1 MTANPLNDLP
11 DKDRRPS
18 SAAMLNRWVQDAQ
31 KLAGGTGART
41 GWILASTIV
50 VAALQRALGPDGD
63 PLFLLKGG
71 VYLEHKL
78 GLASRATKDVDTLFR
93 GEVDQFLHALDSALA
108 EPWGDITLTRS
119 DVSVIEITSRRVKP
133 RRFHIVLSL
142 KGVTW
147 RRIQVEVA
155 FPEGA
160 IADAAERFPA
170 PRLGY
175 FGVHPAAEL
184 AGITLAYQVAQ
195 KLHACSD
202 PHQPPTFS
210 NSRVRDIVDLLLIRD
225 TFYSQPTDL
234 GPLRVAAED
243 VFAARAVEATDLG
256 LLPRTWPPLVVSNP
270 LWEDEYE
277 RPATEVSISYS
288 LDDAIRQVNQWVEQ
302 IRTS

>member
-1 MTANPLNDLP
+1 MTVNPLNDLP

-18 SAAMLNRWVQDAQ
+18 SAAVLNRWVQDAR
-31 KLAGGTGART
+31 KLAGGTGDRT

-93 GEVDQFLHALDSALA
+93 GELDQFLHALDSALA

-119 DVSVIEITSRRVKP
+119 DVSVIEIASRRVKP

-160 IADAAERFPA
+160 IADVAERFPA

-175 FGVHPAAEL
+175 FGVHPATEL

-202 PHQPPTFS
+202 PHQPPTFR
-210 NSRVRDIVDLLLIRD
+210 NNRVRDIVDLLLIRD
-225 TFYSQPTDL
+225 TFYTPPTDL
-234 GPLRVAAED
+234 KPLRDAAED
-243 VFAARAVEATDLG
+243 IFSARATEAADLG
-256 LLPRTWPPLVVSNP
+256 LSTRMWPPLIVSNP
-270 LWEDEYE
+270 LWKNEYE
-277 RPATEVSISYS
+277 HPAMEVGISLS
-288 LDDAIRQVNQWVEQ
+288 LDEAVFQVNQWVAQ
-302 IRTS
+302 IRAS

>member
-1 MTANPLNDLP
+1 MTGNPLNDLP

-50 VAALQRALGPDGD
+50 VAALQRTLGPDGD

-78 GLASRATKDVDTLFR
+78 GLASRATQDVDTLFR
-93 GEVDQFLHALDSALA
+93 GELDQFLSALDTALA

-119 DVSVIEITSRRVKP
+119 NVSVIAIISRRVKP

-175 FGVHPAAEL
+175 FGVQTAAEL

-202 PHQPPTFS
+202 PHQPPIFS
-210 NSRVRDIVDLLLIRD
+210 NSRVRDIVDLLLIRE
-225 TFYSQPTDL
+225 TFYPQPTDL
-234 GPLRVAAED
+234 GPLRIAAED
-243 VFAARAVEATDLG
+243 VFAARAAEATDLG
-256 LLPRTWPPLVVSNP
+256 FPPRRWPPLIVSNP
-270 LWEDEYE
+270 LWEDEYD
-277 RPATEVSISYS
+277 RPAAEVKISYS
-288 LDDAIRQVNQWVEQ
+288 LDDAIRQVNHWVEQ
-302 IRTS
+302 ISTS

>member
-1 MTANPLNDLP
+1 MIPLNDLP
-11 DKDRRPS
+11 PKDRRPS

-31 KLAGGTGART
+31 KLVGGTGTRT

-71 VYLEHKL
+71 VYLEHRL

-93 GEVDQFLHALDSALA
+93 GELDHFLHALDSALA
-108 EPWGDITLTRS
+108 EPWGDLTLTRS
-119 DVSVIEITSRRVKP
+119 DVSLIEIPSRRVKP

-160 IADAAERFPA
+160 IADVAERFPA
-170 PRLGY
+170 PRLGF
-175 FGVHPAAEL
+175 FGVDPVDEL

-202 PHQPPTFS
+202 PHQPPRFS

-225 TFYSQPTDL
+225 TFYPQPTDL
-234 GPLRVAAED
+234 SPLRLAAQD
-243 VFAARAVEATDLG
+243 VFAARAVEATHLG
-256 LLPRTWPPLVVSNP
+256 LLPRMWPPLVVSNP

-277 RPATEVSISYS
+277 RPATEVGIAYS
-288 LDDAIRQVNQWVEQ
+288 LHEAIHQVNQWIEQ
-302 IRTS
+302 MG